1 MKKFKLILSM
11 AVIAF
16 GVSLTACGGSNSE
29 ETAKQAEKTEAAVK
43 ECETIGNELIEALKS
58 GDETKFNELSEKL
71 DSIYGTIDLAIITP
85 EQKKAIDEIYDKVN
99 AELATAAETTEIPD
113 EPTTEK

>member
-16 GVSLTACGGSNSE
+16 SVSLTACGGSNSE
-29 ETAKQAEKTEAAVK
+29 ENANQADTETAIK

-58 GDETKFNELSEKL
+58 GNNAKADELFEKL
-71 DSIYGTIDLAIITP
+71 QNLMDSINTTMAPTP
-85 EQKKAIDEIYDKVN
+85 EQK
-99 AELATAAETTEIPD
+99 ELLGA
-113 EPTTEK
+113 

>member
-29 ETAKQAEKTEAAVK
+29 ETAKQAETETAIK

-85 EQKKAIDEIYDKVN
+85 EQKKAIDEIYGKVN